1 MLVLPWAGVLAFVMA
16 LAFRLGGLRLAALCG
31 ALTLFIAIAGQW
43 EKAMLS
49 VYLVGIAVAIAASIG
64 IPLGFVAAKNE
75 KMHNVAEVVLDTL
88 QTLPSFVYLIPV
100 VMLLG
105 VGDFSALVAIVLYA
119 VAPAVRYTSSAVRQ
133 VPASV
138 IEAAEAFGATRRQIR
153 RRIILPLA
161 LPDIVLGLNQTLM
174 LGISML
180 VITALVGTRDLGQE
194 TLIALSKADPGRGLV
209 AGICVAFIA
218 IIADRIMRAW
228 IDRRRKGLGLHAN

>member
-1 MLVLPWAGVLAFVMA
+1 VA
-16 LAFRLGGLRLAALCG
+16 LTAAIGLRLSGFRLAILCG
-31 ALTLFIAIAGQW
+31 LLTLFIAVVGQW

-49 VYLVGIAVAIAASIG
+49 VYLVGIAFLIASAIG
-64 IPLGFVAAKNE
+64 VPLGFFVRRSE
-75 KMHNVAEVVLDTL
+75 GIYRVSEVLLDAL

-119 VAPAVRYTSSAVRQ
+119 IAPAVRYTASAVRQ
-133 VPASV
+133 VPTSV
-138 IEAAEAFGATRRQIR
+138 IEAAKAFGATPRQIR
-153 RRIILPLA
+153 RRIVVPLA

-194 TLIALSKADPGRGLV
+194 TLIALASADPGRGLV

-218 IIADRIMRAW
+218 IIADRMLRAW
-228 IDRRRKGLGLHAN
+228 IDQRRKGLGLGVS